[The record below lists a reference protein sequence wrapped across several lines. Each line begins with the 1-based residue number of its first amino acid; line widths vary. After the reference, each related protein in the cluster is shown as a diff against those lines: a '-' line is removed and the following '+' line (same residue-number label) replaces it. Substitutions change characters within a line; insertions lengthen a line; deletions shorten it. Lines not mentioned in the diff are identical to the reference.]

1 MTIRLGVIGLSQGNG
16 HPFSWSAIIN
26 GYDPPEMEQCGFPVI
41 PRYLEKQAWPD
52 DRIPGAQ
59 VTHVWTQDPDLSRK
73 ISRAALVPNVVSDPE
88 KMIGQVDAVLLA
100 RDDAENH
107 FRLARPFLEH
117 GLPIYI
123 DKPAATSLRDL
134 DALYAV
140 AHGERQ
146 IFTCSALRFADE
158 LFLTEQERK
167 ELGEI
172 CRIVATSPNS
182 WAKYSPHVIDPVL
195 AQFPALEA
203 SSRVVSLRT
212 GQVTAVSAAADS
224 GLEALFA
231 TLGDCP
237 ARISIA
243 YFGRQGQVEKV
254 FVDSF
259 SAFKRALE
267 DFLQSIDRSGWGT
280 PPDQVR
286 PVVSLIEAGMR

>member
-1 MTIRLGVIGLSQGNG
+1 MTIRLGVIGLSPGNG

-26 GYDPPEMEQCGFPVI
+26 GYDPPEMEECGFPVI
-41 PRYLEKQAWPD
+41 ARYLEKQAWPD
-52 DRIPGAQ
+52 DCITGAQ

-73 ISRAALVPNVVSDPE
+73 ISRAALVMNVVSAPE
-88 KMIGQVDAVLLA
+88 EMIGQVDAVLLA

-107 FRLARPFLEH
+107 FHLARPFLEH

-140 AHGERQ
+140 AQGERQ

-158 LFLTEQERK
+158 LFLTEQERT

-182 WAKYSPHVIDPVL
+182 WTKYSPHVIDPVL

-203 SSRVVSLRT
+203 SSRVVSLRN
-212 GQVTAVSAAADS
+212 GQITAVSAAADS
-224 GLEALFA
+224 LEALFA

-254 FVDSF
+254 FTDSF

-267 DFLQSIDRSGWGT
+267 EFLQSIHGCGRGT

-286 PVVSLIEAGMR
+286 PVVSLIEAGM